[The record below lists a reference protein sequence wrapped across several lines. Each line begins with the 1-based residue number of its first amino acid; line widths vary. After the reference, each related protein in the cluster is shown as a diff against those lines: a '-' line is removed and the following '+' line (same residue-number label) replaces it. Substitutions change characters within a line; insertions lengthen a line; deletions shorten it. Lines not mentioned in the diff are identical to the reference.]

1 MKSVNLKES
10 ELTNISLTSLTKP
23 TIDNSGDD
31 EIETFFTNSEKEEK
45 EKINNNNR
53 LKSALVDA
61 DRKKVVDNSIKK
73 SNDNIFKIKSTQDL
87 FNKRRENIALKE
99 KELEKIKAE
108 LLNMQKE
115 KEDIKGKTNSTTST
129 KNNFSKMF
137 ESNMTP
143 TNNTPAAPI
152 LKPGINRALPQNTLQ
167 QPKKKA
173 LQVNFDKN
181 TQAPFQVLFSE
192 RGFLVNGTR
201 LSFELVET
209 ALSKNLMITLD
220 NGSGLVLDAIKMQ
233 KILKYKDKV

>member
-1 MKSVNLKES
+1 MKSTNLKES

-23 TIDNSGDD
+23 IINNSEDD
-31 EIETFFTNSEKEEK
+31 EIETFFTNSEKDEK

-53 LKSALVDA
+53 LKSVLVDR

-73 SNDNIFKIKSTQDL
+73 SNDNISRIKTTQDL
-87 FNKRRENIALKE
+87 FNKRKENISLKE
-99 KELEKIKAE
+99 KEVEKIKAE
-108 LLNMQKE
+108 LLSMQNAKKE
-115 KEDIKGKTNSTTST
+115 MQNKINSSPST
-129 KNNFSKMF
+129 QNNFSKMF
-137 ESNMTP
+137 ESNMAP
-143 TNNTPAAPI
+143 TNNVSAPAF
-152 LKPGINRALPQNTLQ
+152 KKGINRALPQNQIQ

-181 TQAPFQVLFSE
+181 TQVPFQVLFSE

>member
-23 TIDNSGDD
+23 AIDNSGDD

-53 LKSALVDA
+53 LKSALVDT

-73 SNDNIFKIKSTQDL
+73 SNDNIFKIKNTQDL
-87 FNKRRENIALKE
+87 FNKRRESIALKE

-108 LLNMQKE
+108 LLSMQKT
-115 KEDIKGKTNSTTST
+115 KEDMKGKTNSTILRQD
-129 KNNFSKMF
+129 NFSKMF
-137 ESNMTP
+137 ESNMAP
-143 TNNTPAAPI
+143 LNNTSAPI
-152 LKPGINRALPQNTLQ
+152 IKPGVNRALPQNTIQ

-220 NGSGLVLDAIKMQ
+220 NGAGLVLDAIKMQ